1 MSAIRIAVTVVFFI
15 VCAVLIYLI
24 FLGKGEGA
32 DLNGTVVAR
41 NNDTYFSTH
50 GRKHTEDAMRER
62 LTFVFIALFIVL
74 SLVLNMGWGL

>member
-1 MSAIRIAVTVVFFI
+1 MGALRIAVTIAFFI